1 MAMTGTAGLTLSP
14 PHASWLS
21 RGARTGAL
29 LVALTKP
36 RVTALVV
43 FTFAFGA
50 AMAPGRASL
59 WTLALSAL
67 GTLLVVAAAN
77 TLNMWWER
85 DTDAKMTR
93 TQGRPLATGALS
105 PRVALAWGLGLFA
118 ASMPLL
124 GAANA
129 RVAAVGALAFAIYV
143 FAYTPLK
150 RRTWH
155 SLSLGALAGAAPPL
169 MGWAAVTGSLDAG
182 ALALF
187 AVLFVWQLPHS
198 TAISLFRAEEYA
210 AAGLRVCSVEL
221 GARAAVR
228 ATVGTSIALVALTAA
243 PYALGLGGAK
253 YALAAAVLGAG
264 LLGVEARRAATD
276 AVWGRRVF
284 AASIAYQVLLFGALW
299 LDRP

>member
-1 MAMTGTAGLTLSP
+1 MAMTGEPGLSLVPPRASRLS
-14 PHASWLS
+14 
-21 RGARTGAL
+21 GVARALAL
-29 LVALTKP
+29 LLALTKP
-36 RVTALVV
+36 RVTGLVV

-50 AMAPGRASL
+50 AMAPGRAAPRA
-59 WTLALSAL
+59 LALSAL

-85 DTDAKMTR
+85 DTDAKMARTR
-93 TQGRPLATGALS
+93 RRPLVTGALS

-129 RVAAVGALAFAIYV
+129 RVAAVGALAFATYV
-143 FAYTPLK
+143 FVYTPLK

-155 SLSLGALAGAAPPL
+155 SLSVGALAGAAPPL
-169 MGWAAVTGSLDAG
+169 MGWATVTGSLDAG

-210 AAGLRVCSVEL
+210 TAGLRVCSVEL

-228 ATVGTSIALVALTAA
+228 VTVATSMALVALTGV
-243 PYALGLGGAK
+243 PYALGLGGAR

-264 LLGVEARRAATD
+264 LLGVQARRVATV
-276 AVWGRRVF
+276 ALWGRRVF

-299 LDRP
+299 LDRA

>member
-1 MAMTGTAGLTLSP
+1 MAMTGEPGLSLVPPRASRLS
-14 PHASWLS
+14 
-21 RGARTGAL
+21 GVARAFAL
-29 LVALTKP
+29 LLALTKP

-50 AMAPGRASL
+50 AMAPGRAAPGA
-59 WTLALSAL
+59 LALSAL

-85 DTDAKMTR
+85 DTDAKMARTR
-93 TQGRPLATGALS
+93 GRPLATGALS
-105 PRVALAWGLGLFA
+105 PRVALAWGLGLFG

-124 GAANA
+124 GAANG
-129 RVAAVGALAFAIYV
+129 RVAAVGALAFATYV
-143 FAYTPLK
+143 FVYTPLK

-221 GARAAVR
+221 GTRAAVR
-228 ATVGTSIALVALTAA
+228 VTVGTSVVLVALSGA
-243 PYALGLGGAK
+243 PYALGLGGAR
-253 YALAAAVLGAG
+253 YAVAAAVLGAG
-264 LLGVEARRAATD
+264 FLGVEARRAAIPAT
-276 AVWGRRVF
+276 WGRRVF
-284 AASIAYQVLLFGALW
+284 GASIAYQVLLFGALW
-299 LDRP
+299 LDRA

>member
-1 MAMTGTAGLTLSP
+1 MAMTSDPGLTVP
-14 PHASWLS
+14 PPSEWWLS
-21 RGARTGAL
+21 GLARAL
-29 LVALTKP
+29 RLLLALTKP
-36 RVTALVV
+36 RVTGLVV

-50 AMAPGRASL
+50 AMAPGRAAPAA
-59 WTLALSAL
+59 LALSAA

-85 DTDAKMTR
+85 DTDAKMARTR
-93 TQGRPLATGALS
+93 GRPLATGALS
-105 PRVALAWGLGLFA
+105 PRVALAWGLALFA

-129 RVAAVGALAFAIYV
+129 RVAGVGALAFATYV

-169 MGWAAVTGSLDAG
+169 MGWAAVTGTLDAG

-187 AVLFVWQLPHS
+187 AVLFAWQLPHS

-210 AAGLRVCSVEL
+210 AASLRVCALDL
-221 GARAAVR
+221 GARATVR
-228 ATVGTSIALVALTAA
+228 VTVVSSVALVALTAA
-243 PYALGLGGAK
+243 PYALGLGGVG
-253 YALAAAVLGAG
+253 YALAAALLGAG
-264 LLGVEARRAATD
+264 LLGVEARRAASD
-276 AVWGRRVF
+276 AAWGRRVF
-284 AASIAYQVLLFGALW
+284 AASIVYQVLLFGALW
-299 LDRP
+299 LDRR

>member
-1 MAMTGTAGLTLSP
+1 MAMTSDPGLSLAPPPASRLS
-14 PHASWLS
+14 SV
-21 RGARTGAL
+21 ARALAL
-29 LVALTKP
+29 LFALTKP

-50 AMAPGRASL
+50 AMAPGRAAP
-59 WTLALSAL
+59 WPLALSAA

-85 DTDAKMTR
+85 DTDAKMARTR
-93 TQGRPLATGALS
+93 GRPLATGALS
-105 PRVALAWGLGLFA
+105 PGVALAWGLGLFA

-129 RVAAVGALAFAIYV
+129 RVAAVGALAFATYV

-155 SLSLGALAGAAPPL
+155 SLSIGALAGAAPPL

-182 ALALF
+182 AFALF

-210 AAGLRVCSVEL
+210 AAGLRVCAVDL

-228 ATVGTSIALVALTAA
+228 VTVATSVVLVALSGA
-243 PYALGLGGAK
+243 PYALGLGGAR
-253 YALAAAVLGAG
+253 YALAAAALGAA
-264 LLGVEARRAATD
+264 LLAVEARRAPTD
-276 AVWGRRVF
+276 AAWGRRVF
-284 AASIAYQVLLFGALW
+284 AASIVYQVLLFGALW
-299 LDRP
+299 LDRR